1 MATTVNATTNHVCA
15 FFVMC
20 FLLLGFRFVKRCLPV
35 QAMGNH
41 FSSGSDTICGSRM
54 QNAATQV
61 SNDADQKTFLK

>member
-1 MATTVNATTNHVCA
+1 
-15 FFVMC
+15 
-20 FLLLGFRFVKRCLPV
+20 
-35 QAMGNH
+35 MGNH